1 VASAPTSGDAG
12 PGGTPLLAGGALIAL
27 VAGGAG
33 WTVWRRRG

>member
-1 VASAPTSGDAG
+1 
-12 PGGTPLLAGGALIAL
+12 LLAGGALIAL